1 MPWFKNPLFNPDLC
15 FKNTRLASSRFYAL
29 SLSLFNTG
37 NLLPTLRSSSVRY
50 AKTRFVASNVAS
62 MTHVFFIAYPDVD
75 VVVVGGRFVR
85 AANGS
90 ASARWR
96 CRLCSLLGTLRRDK
110 FLSRFWN
117 DFWRLLAAKMSVLLE
132 LFLTLRMKNNF
143 LKQIIVYFEMDHSRV
158 NSTILNY
165 DSKAVLT
172 RKLH

>member
-29 SLSLFNTG
+29 SLSLFTTG
-37 NLLPTLRSSSVRY
+37 NLRPTLRSSSVRY

-75 VVVVGGRFVR
+75 VVGGRFVR

-96 CRLCSLLGTLRRDK
+96 CRLCRLLGTLRRDK
-110 FLSRFWN
+110 FLSSFWN